1 MRKCVSLL
9 LALLLMFSCTA
20 CGTEEQLTA
29 LQAQVAELEAALA
42 ESETQRIRVAY
53 DFQRELE
60 NMTSRGEQVPPPTN
74 TAFICG
80 RTAKR

>member
-1 MRKCVSLL
+1 MKKLISLI
-9 LALLLMFSCTA
+9 LALLLAFSCTA

-42 ESETQRIRVAY
+42 ESEAQRIGDAY

-60 NMTSRGEQVPPPTN
+60 NMTLSSEQMPPPTN
-74 TAFICG
+74 TMFICG
-80 RTAKR
+80 RTAER